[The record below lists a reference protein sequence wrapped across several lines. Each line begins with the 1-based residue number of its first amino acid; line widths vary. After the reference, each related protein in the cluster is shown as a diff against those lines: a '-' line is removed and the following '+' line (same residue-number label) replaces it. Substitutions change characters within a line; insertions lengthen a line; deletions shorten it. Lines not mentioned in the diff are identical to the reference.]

1 MESPNKLSFDFASLK
16 TNAKVI
22 SFSICLFLA
31 AGIWTVN
38 TLNKE
43 HQTEIKIKLL
53 YSNSKYK
60 IQQHGM
66 PLNEIA
72 VTLRGRGFDLAEY
85 LLFNRKKVI
94 EVNSDRIFK
103 SNEKIESTTLVE
115 SELLKFKG
123 EIKIEKISPE
133 TVSLPNRK
141 SYFKKVAIKPII
153 KFSYEKMF
161 MQSGP
166 MVTVPDS
173 LMLSSTSPIPETLT
187 SINTMPLEVRG
198 VKDFVFRSTMPDLR
212 NLPDYIPEKSKIWI
226 LVPVEMGTESI
237 IDIPITTSESN
248 RYIKFIPAVVSVKCR
263 VPLSKYE
270 QTTSDLFKV
279 EAKLNPDGTS
289 KAVVAL
295 TVRPSWADQIS
306 WQPASVDYFHQIP

>member
-1 MESPNKLSFDFASLK
+1 MESPNKLSFDFKALK

-22 SFSICLFLA
+22 SFSICLLLA
-31 AGIWTVN
+31 TAIWTVN

-43 HQTEIKIKLL
+43 HQTDIKIKLL
-53 YSNSKYK
+53 YSNSKFK

-72 VTLRGRGFDLAEY
+72 LTIKGRGFDLAEY
-85 LLFNRKKVI
+85 LLFNRKDEI
-94 EVNSDRIFK
+94 EINSNGIFK
-103 SNEKIESTTLVE
+103 SNEKIETASLLG

-123 EIKIEKISPE
+123 EIKVDKIFPE
-133 TVSLPNRK
+133 TVSLPTRK
-141 SYFKKVAIKPII
+141 SYYKKVAIKPVI
-153 KFSYEKMF
+153 KFSYKKMF

-173 LMLSSTSPIPETLT
+173 VVISSTSPIPESLT
-187 SINTMPLEVRG
+187 SINTMPLVISQVE
-198 VKDFVFRSTMPDLR
+198 DFVFRSTMPDLR
-212 NLPDYIPEKSKIWI
+212 NLPNYIPEKSKIWI
-226 LVPVEMGTESI
+226 LVPVELGTECVI
-237 IDIPITTSESN
+237 NIPITTLESN
-248 RYIKFIPAVVSVKCR
+248 RYIKFIPSMVSVKCR

-279 EAKLNPDGTS
+279 LAKLNPDGTS
-289 KAVVAL
+289 KAVVSL
-295 TVRPSWADQIS
+295 SVRPSWADHIS